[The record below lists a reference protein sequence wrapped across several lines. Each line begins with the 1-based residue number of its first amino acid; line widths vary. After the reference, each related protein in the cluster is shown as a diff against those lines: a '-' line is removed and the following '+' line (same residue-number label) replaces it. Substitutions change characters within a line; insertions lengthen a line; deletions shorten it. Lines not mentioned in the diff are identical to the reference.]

1 MYQSRLNLGV
11 LASQA
16 QQPLA
21 LQKPFRWEDLG
32 IELDDLEEQ
41 G

>member
-1 MYQSRLNLGV
+1 MYKPRFNFGV

-16 QQPLA
+16 PQPLT

-32 IELDDLEEQ
+32 VELDNIEEE

>member
-1 MYQSRLNLGV
+1 MYKPRLNLGV

-16 QQPLA
+16 PQRLA
-21 LQKPFRWEDLG
+21 LEKPFRWEDLG
-32 IELDDLEEQ
+32 VELDDLEET